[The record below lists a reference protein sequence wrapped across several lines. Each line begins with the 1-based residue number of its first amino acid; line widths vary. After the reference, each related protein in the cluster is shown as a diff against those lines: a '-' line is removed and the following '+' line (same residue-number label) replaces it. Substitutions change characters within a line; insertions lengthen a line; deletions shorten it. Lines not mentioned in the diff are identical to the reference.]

1 MLTNTEKKFSLLFI
15 IIVIADTICNNIE
28 GLSSIKF
35 ISKPAIL
42 TSLIIFFWRNSNH
55 LLSKTRN
62 LMLLA
67 LLFSLLGDVLLMFVH
82 KSANF
87 FISGLISFLIAH
99 IMYIFV
105 FLKNRN
111 YEKNT
116 LLFSGILLIYG
127 ASIFYFLHD
136 GLGDLF
142 IPVLIYMTIIL
153 LMANTA
159 FSRKGSVPILSY
171 NLVLIGAILFII
183 SDSLLA
189 INKFYQPIYLAHTS
203 IMFTYTLAQLF
214 IVFGVKKQR

>member
-1 MLTNTEKKFSLLFI
+1 
-15 IIVIADTICNNIE
+15 
-28 GLSSIKF
+28 
-35 ISKPAIL
+35 
-42 TSLIIFFWRNSNH
+42 
-55 LLSKTRN
+55 
-62 LMLLA
+62 MLLA
-67 LLFSLLGDVLLMFVH
+67 LSFSLLGDVLLMFVH

-111 YEKNT
+111 NEKNT
-116 LLFSGILLIYG
+116 LLFLGILLIYG
-127 ASIFYFLHD
+127 VSIFCFLHD

-171 NLVLIGAILFII
+171 NLVLIGAILFVI